1 MSFGGLQFTNRGL
14 ALQAKGQTGTN
25 IQFTRIAVG
34 DGYLGGS
41 IIADLTALKN
51 QIKTLS
57 INKLTLIGSG
67 QAVVGAALSNQDLG
81 SGFYWREI
89 GVFATDPDVG
99 EILYCYGNAG
109 NNAEWIPA
117 GGGPDILEKQ
127 VDVISIVGNAQN
139 VSAIINQSL
148 VFATKTEFDTL
159 KTRFDTL
166 ENDVVKQA
174 PAALTLDPSNQVK
187 SVTDST
193 DGLIDAEVGG
203 RTTNNIL
210 GTTGSFKIDSNADG
224 LADGWAGVNAGTYAL
239 LNGVQTFTPTA
250 QYGRINVGGV
260 KGASGRTIFIASNV
274 STADNTV
281 FVDTDGTPLAFNTH
295 TGSGKFERI
304 GRLVTTTSTTAT
316 HWGAATS
323 KTSGFV
329 PISVEK
335 SMRVDVTDYPEL
347 VGMTAAQ
354 KLAWCLANLEYC
366 EGIQGSSDLTI
377 EASGNQLFN
386 PTVGSVTVNG
396 VTITVDLNGYITL
409 NGTATATKYVKLTNG
424 LAGLT
429 GATDTAL
436 TSQKYPLKKV
446 IHSIGYKDV
455 SGTSSGDIYRPWIG
469 VMYNDGTFTLGS
481 DYPATL
487 SKNNIIAK
495 DVSGVALYFSSG
507 NVFNNFKF
515 RIMLNEGAA
524 VLPYEVYKGKKL
536 TIKCTNP
543 AKFIRHKV
551 QSGAQNEI
559 NDLGKGYPSAV
570 KRLESGAD
578 GKGYAIQSSDVEE
591 LGTSTANIDWVRIK
605 MPANVVSYLAG
616 SEQSKSFETNFSTPA
631 GATYADSAANVG
643 KHFYGTATWPGNYLI
658 YVVAKGAYANLAAA
672 KADLT
677 NKRVVYLTATP
688 EFIPFESFG
697 DYGIELIGALPSFDN
712 YTQLSMVSSDITP
725 TVTTSYSRNM
735 ASSVDRNTQ
744 AIASLLTLTDK
755 HEIRLDALDIKLST
769 SRLNKDLNG
778 LYTEIQFK
786 RKDGTLFKKSV
797 LSGGTSPK
805 YTTRTETFYAADGTT
820 VTQTDTYT
828 LTYTGNDLTSEV
840 ITP

>member
-14 ALQAKGQTGTN
+14 ALQAKGQTGTT

-41 IIADLTALKN
+41 TIADLTALKN

-89 GVFATDPDVG
+89 GVFANDPDVG

-166 ENDVVKQA
+166 ENDVVKQS

-193 DGLIDAEVGG
+193 DGLIDAEIGG
-203 RTTNNIL
+203 ATLNNAPINGDFAN
-210 GTTGSFKIDSNADG
+210 GTTGWTASSATGFTVTSKVAKFTATAGAGRISTVQKISAGNKYFISAKVKANSNLVSLNLSNLSDHSVSVNHSGNGNSEILYTIADFTGKASNDSGQLRIIDG
-224 LADGWAGVNAGTYAL
+224 RTSGWAEIEIDGNFGVYCINITALGLGTLTDAQVNYM
-239 LNGVQTFTPTA
+239 LNTKWF
-250 QYGRINVGGV
+250 
-260 KGASGRTIFIASNV
+260 
-274 STADNTV
+274 
-281 FVDTDGTPLAFNTH
+281 
-295 TGSGKFERI
+295 
-304 GRLVTTTSTTAT
+304 
-316 HWGAATS
+316 
-323 KTSGFV
+323 SGF
-329 PISVEK
+329 
-335 SMRVDVTDYPEL
+335 
-347 VGMTAAQ
+347 
-354 KLAWCLANLEYC
+354 
-366 EGIQGSSDLTI
+366 QGSSDVEI
-377 EASGNQLFN
+377 EVNSLNIFN
-386 PTVGSVTVNG
+386 PSDATQGGYIDANTGGVTVAAG
-396 VTITVDLNGYITL
+396 ASYSGYMP
-409 NGTATATKYVKLTNG
+409 VKPSTQYYTNIE
-424 LAGLT
+424 T
-429 GATDTAL
+429 G
-436 TSQKYPLKKV
+436 
-446 IHSIGYKDV
+446 
-455 SGTSSGDIYRPWIG
+455 SSY
-469 VMYNDGTFTLGS
+469 
-481 DYPATL
+481 
-487 SKNNIIAK
+487 
-495 DVSGVALYFSSG
+495 ALYDRNKKFISG
-507 NVFNNFKF
+507 GWTTPQILSMPANARFMRKTVPQDKWNQF
-515 RIMLNEGAA
+515 MVHEGNASK
-524 VLPYEVYKGKKL
+524 PYEAGKGKKL
-536 TIKCTNP
+536 TIKGFTRHRVPDGTQDWLIQKWGYTWAIRNIKEKVLQASDITAIVTTNVNNDYVYTGSI
-543 AKFIRHKV
+543 FTDIY
-551 QSGAQNEI
+551 GA
-559 NDLGKGYPSAV
+559 
-570 KRLESGAD
+570 
-578 GKGYAIQSSDVEE
+578 
-591 LGTSTANIDWVRIK
+591 
-605 MPANVVSYLAG
+605 
-616 SEQSKSFETNFSTPA
+616 
-631 GATYADSAANVG
+631 
-643 KHFYGTATWPGNYLI
+643 GTADTLATKGMTNITKPRNNMAGDDPLNIWTHSFNASNGILI
-658 YVVAKGAYANLAAA
+658 FFPKGTYANLAAA
-672 KADLT
+672 QAALAGTKVLY
-677 NKRVVYLTATP
+677 RTATP
-688 EFIPFESFG
+688 QQIPFEDFG
-697 DYGIELIGALPSFDN
+697 ANGIEVIGALPSFDN

-744 AIASLLTLTDK
+744 AIAGLLTLTSK

-805 YTTRTETFYAADGTT
+805 YTTRTETFYAADGVT
-820 VTQTDTYT
+820 VIQTDTYT